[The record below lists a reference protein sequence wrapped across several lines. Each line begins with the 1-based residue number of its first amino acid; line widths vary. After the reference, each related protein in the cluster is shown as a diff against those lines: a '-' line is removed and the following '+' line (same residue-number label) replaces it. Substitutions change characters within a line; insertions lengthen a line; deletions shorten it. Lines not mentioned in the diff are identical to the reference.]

1 MQKEGG
7 NALYLFKEDKTM
19 TNITQ
24 IRNELKQEV
33 SAMLPSYEMRDA
45 EVVKFN
51 DRKLLGLTAVKPGEN
66 MGPTIWVND
75 FGDAIDAGVSLREIA
90 KYVTEVFRNV
100 PTSLESLKKAAAEN
114 NRIDLPFEK
123 IRDKVFPRIA
133 DISRNQAFLANKAYR
148 EVGCGLALMAVIDV
162 ASGPEGNYAVTVTN
176 ELASDQG
183 YDIDLLLDQALENLK
198 PFMAPVEAMIH
209 PFSPVI
215 PNCLDDPQLF
225 AASDRLF
232 SLSNEEAMFGAAAL
246 FVPGM
251 MDRLYKMMGGFYV
264 LPSSVHEML
273 LLPEACCD
281 DPLSLKEII
290 REANANSSVVS
301 EEDILSD
308 KLMHYDGKELKE
320 VQNV

>member
-51 DRKLLGLTAVKPGEN
+51 DRKLLGFTAVKPGEN

-90 KYVTEVFRNV
+90 GHVAEVFRNV
-100 PTSLESLKKAAAEN
+100 PASLESLKAAAEN

-133 DISRNQAFLANKAYR
+133 DISRNQAFLDNKPYR
-148 EVGCGLALMAVIDV
+148 EVGCGLALMAAIDV
-162 ASGPEGNYAVTVTN
+162 SSGPEGGYVITVTDD
-176 ELASDQG
+176 LASDQG
-183 YDIDLLLDQALENLK
+183 YDIDLLLDQALKNFK
-198 PFMAPVEAMIH
+198 PYMVPVKAMMY

-225 AASDRLF
+225 DASDGLF

-251 MDRLYKMMGGFYV
+251 VDRLYKMMGSFYV

-273 LLPEACCD
+273 LVPDSFCD
-281 DPLSLKEII
+281 DPLSLKEMI
-290 REANANSSVVS
+290 REANANPSVVS

-308 KLMHYDGKELKE
+308 TLMHYDGKELKE

>member
-19 TNITQ
+19 TSVMQ

-45 EVVKFN
+45 EVIKFN
-51 DRKLLGLTAVKPGEN
+51 DRKLLGFTAVKPGEN

-90 KYVTEVFRNV
+90 GHVAEVFRNV
-100 PTSLESLKKAAAEN
+100 PASLDSIKADAEN
-114 NRIDLPFEK
+114 DRIDLPFEK
-123 IRDKVFPRIA
+123 IRYKVSPRIA
-133 DISRNQAFLANKAYR
+133 EINRNKDFLSNKPYR
-148 EVGCGLALMAVIDV
+148 EVGCGFALLAVIDV
-162 ASGPEGNYAVTVTN
+162 ASGPEGNYAITVTN
-176 ELASDQG
+176 ELASEQG
-183 YDIDLLLDQALENLK
+183 YDIDLLLDQALKNLK
-198 PFMAPVEAMIH
+198 PYMIPVKAIMY

-225 AASDRLF
+225 DASDGLF
-232 SLSNEEAMFGAAAL
+232 SLSNEESAFGAAAL

-251 MDRLYKMMGGFYV
+251 VDRLYKMMGGFYV

-273 LLPEACCD
+273 LLPEVCCD
-281 DPLSLKEII
+281 DPLSLKEMI
-290 REANANSSVVS
+290 REANANPSVVS